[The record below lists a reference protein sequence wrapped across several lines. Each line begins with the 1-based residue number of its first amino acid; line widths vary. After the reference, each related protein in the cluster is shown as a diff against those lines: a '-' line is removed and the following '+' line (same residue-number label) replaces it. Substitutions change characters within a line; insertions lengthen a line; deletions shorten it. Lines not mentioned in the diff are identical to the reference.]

1 MGDDMVNRYNPHNP
15 LRLTADLSLLKTDTQ
30 QLGLHLRWLL
40 ADLQDQQGLL
50 NSQAEAFAGLAI
62 ELNTYL
68 PRLDE
73 LDALL
78 LRFGQVTLDTSHG
91 YADLA
96 EPTPQ
101 AS

>member
-1 MGDDMVNRYNPHNP
+1 MVNQYNP

-40 ADLQDQQGLL
+40 ADLQEQQKYL
-50 NSQAEAFAGLAI
+50 NGQSEAYAGFATELA
-62 ELNTYL
+62 TYL

-78 LRFGQVTLDTSHG
+78 LRF
-91 YADLA
+91 
-96 EPTPQ
+96 
-101 AS
+101 ASAMH